1 MRPKMKLVKVSELF
15 EINHGS
21 SLNLNRL
28 QQVTNTVG
36 INYVSS
42 TAKNNGVSA
51 VVEKLDQ
58 IEPYPSGLITVSVR
72 GIILE
77 TFLQPKCF
85 YTDSNIYTLTP
96 KIDMSEQQ
104 KLFYCMCIKENKYKY
119 SYERPVNKALK
130 DILIPEVKE
139 IPSWINDSDMSKFNN
154 AWEPTLTIK
163 TPELSTLQWK
173 SFLYEEL
180 FTIKKGKRL
189 SKKNM
194 ISGKT
199 PLVGL
204 TSNNNGITDHV
215 EQEPIHK
222 ANTISINSNVE
233 AFYHSY
239 DYWASQDV
247 NVLYPKLERFSRFNQ
262 YIALFLITII
272 KLEKHKFD
280 YGRKWSFKRMEKSI
294 ISLPTTV
301 QGNLDLDYMEH
312 YIKTLN
318 YSSVK

>member
-1 MRPKMKLVKVSELF
+1 MKLVKVSELF
-15 EINHGS
+15 KINHGG

-42 TAKNNGVSA
+42 TAENNGVST

-58 IEPYPSGLITVSVR
+58 IDPHPSGVITVSVR
-72 GIILE
+72 GIVLE

-85 YTDSNIYTLTP
+85 YTNPNVYTLTP
-96 KIDMSEQQ
+96 KIDMTDQQ

-119 SYERPVNKALK
+119 SYGRPANKGLQ

-154 AWEPTLTIK
+154 TGDPKLTIA
-163 TPELSTLQWK
+163 TPDLSVLQWE

-189 SKKNM
+189 SKANM
-194 ISGKT
+194 ISGET

-204 TSNNNGITDHV
+204 TCNNNGITDYV
-215 EQEPIHK
+215 EHEPMHK

-247 NVLYPKLERFSRFNQ
+247 NVLYPKVERFSRFNQ

-272 KLEKHKFD
+272 KLEKHKYH

-301 QGNLDLDYMEH
+301 QGNLDLDYMEN

-318 YSSVK
+318 YSSVIL